1 MGTSR
6 GLLQRIPAGVDPWT
20 CSLKKHTAGLGLTQE
35 PREMLLPADVEGH
48 RGADGRY
55 YLLDVQRL
63 FPSEQEARYV
73 SMFAYRSLPL
83 IVFVQFTE
91 SIGIILP
98 AKENEEMRVVVLNRQ
113 RYAEDISAIFGDA
126 VDWVENIHQE
136 LLMVIPLFLALVL
149 VIRRS
154 TLT

>member
-1 MGTSR
+1 
-6 GLLQRIPAGVDPWT
+6 
-20 CSLKKHTAGLGLTQE
+20 
-35 PREMLLPADVEGH
+35 MLLPADVEGH